1 MVYGNLLVGEHET
14 MAKSLDWRT
23 VLAPELVREI
33 EEEMGRK
40 FAEGWYAHERALQE
54 GMRAIMPPPEVRDHR
69 PTDMSGKAR
78 GHAGPRAPRGYWD
91 DLILQALKGV
101 QPDRLGYT
109 DLMAR
114 VQGKT
119 QEYKLARS
127 SFNVSLE
134 RLEGE
139 GKIAK
144 DGNSWFWRATPT
156 PASSPGP
163 EPDTGNGQLSAL
175 GLGNAG

>member
-1 MVYGNLLVGEHET
+1 
-14 MAKSLDWRT
+14 MAKSLDWRG
-23 VLAPELVREI
+23 VLAPEFIRQI
-33 EEEMGRK
+33 EDEMDRK
-40 FAEGWYAHERALQE
+40 FAEGWYAYERALQE
-54 GMRAIMPPPEVRDHR
+54 GMHAIAPPPKVRDHR
-69 PTDMSGKAR
+69 PTDPSGSVR

-91 DLILQALKGV
+91 DLIVQVLKSIE
-101 QPDRLGYT
+101 PDRLGYA

-134 RLEGE
+134 RLQAE

-144 DGNSWFWRATPT
+144 DGNSWFWRAMPT
-156 PASSPGP
+156 RAPSSGAGS
-163 EPDTGNGQLSAL
+163 DTGNELL
-175 GLGNAG
+175 

>member
-1 MVYGNLLVGEHET
+1 MT

-23 VLAPELVREI
+23 VLAPEVVGQI
-33 EEEMGRK
+33 EEEMDRK
-40 FAEGWYAHERALQE
+40 FAEGWYAYERALEE
-54 GMRAIMPPPEVRDHR
+54 GMRAITPPPEVRSRR
-69 PTDMSGKAR
+69 PADQGGSPR

-91 DLILQALKGV
+91 DLIVQVLKSV
-101 QPDRLGYT
+101 EPDRLGYT

-139 GKIAK
+139 RKIAK
-144 DGNSWFWRATPT
+144 NGNSWFWRATPT
-156 PASSPGP
+156 PASSRGP
-163 EPDTGNGQLSAL
+163 ESDTGSERLSAPAW
-175 GLGNAG
+175 GSAD

>member
-1 MVYGNLLVGEHET
+1 
-14 MAKSLDWRT
+14 MAKTLDWRT
-23 VLAPELVREI
+23 VLAPEVVRQI

-40 FAEGWYAHERALQE
+40 FAEGWYAYERTLQE
-54 GMRAIMPPPEVRDHR
+54 GMRAITPPPGVRDHR
-69 PTDMSGKAR
+69 PADPSGSVR
-78 GHAGPRAPRGYWD
+78 GHAAPRAPRGYWD
-91 DLILQALKGV
+91 DLIVQILKSV
-101 QPDRLGYT
+101 EPDRLGYT

-114 VQGKT
+114 VQGKS

-144 DGNSWFWRATPT
+144 DGNSWCWRATPAR
-156 PASSPGP
+156 ASSSGAGS
-163 EPDTGNGQLSAL
+163 DTGNEQLLAPAL
-175 GLGNAG
+175 GNTG

>member
-1 MVYGNLLVGEHET
+1 

-23 VLAPELVREI
+23 VLAPEVVRQI

-40 FAEGWYAHERALQE
+40 FAEGWYAYERALQE
-54 GMRAIMPPPEVRDHR
+54 GMRAMTPPPEVRDHR
-69 PTDMSGKAR
+69 PTDPSGSPR

-91 DLILQALKGV
+91 DLIVQVLKSV
-101 QPDRLGYT
+101 EPDRLGYT

-114 VQGKT
+114 VQGKS

-134 RLEGE
+134 RLEGD

-144 DGNSWFWRATPT
+144 EGNSWFWRATPVR
-156 PASSPGP
+156 ASSSGSGS
-163 EPDTGNGQLSAL
+163 DTGNEQLSAPAL
-175 GLGNAG
+175 GDAG